1 MLVHSYYKRDPRVR
15 REAEHLVQQGLEVHV
30 VCLREPVRDDGT
42 QEPVTETVAGVHIH
56 RVPLSRK
63 RGGKIRYMFEFAA
76 ITVLGMWKL
85 TLLHLKHRFRVVH
98 VHNMPDILVAAGLP
112 ARWSGA
118 KLVLDVHDPMLE
130 HFQASY
136 HVGPSHPIVRILGIQ
151 ERMSYPLPHRL
162 ITVSDPMAE
171 NLERKGVRR
180 NRIAVV
186 HNFPDASLF
195 PVLPDMDRWPR
206 HPGRFT
212 LMYSGTVTEHYRL
225 DVVIRALA
233 RVTGEIPEARLRI
246 LGEGNKL
253 AECLALARELGVEER
268 IERLSPVP
276 IEQVREV
283 IGGADVGISG
293 HQGGV
298 FGDWYFS
305 TKLVEFLTQGLPV
318 VTSRTKT
325 IDRYLPEDSVFYF
338 EPLNDADCAEQLLAI
353 HRNPDLVRK
362 RLHNARAV
370 VERLTWQR
378 DKENLTRLYER
389 LLNGAD

>member
-1 MLVHSYYKRDPRVR
+1 MLVHSYYMRDPRVR
-15 REAEHLVQQGLEVHV
+15 REAEHLAQQGLEVHV
-30 VCLREPVRDDGT
+30 VCLREPARDNGT
-42 QEPVTETVAGVHIH
+42 REPRTETVAGVHIH

-63 RGGKIRYMFEFAA
+63 RGGKIRYVFEFLA
-76 ITVLGMWKL
+76 ITVLGAWTL
-85 TLLHLKHRFRVVH
+85 TRLHLKHRFRVVH

-112 ARWSGA
+112 AKWTGT

-136 HVGPSHPIVRILGIQ
+136 HVGPSHPIVRALRFQ
-151 ERMSYPLPHRL
+151 ERLSYPIPDRL
-162 ITVSDPMAE
+162 VTVSDPMAE
-171 NLERKGVRR
+171 NLERKGVRKD
-180 NRIAVV
+180 RISVV
-186 HNFPDASLF
+186 HNFPDGSLF

-206 HPGRFT
+206 HPDRFT
-212 LMYSGTVTEHYRL
+212 IMYSGTVTEHYRL

-233 RVTGEIPEARLRI
+233 RVVGEIPFVRLRI

-253 AECLALARELGVEER
+253 SECLALARELGVEER
-268 IERLSPVP
+268 IEHLRPVP

-283 IGGADVGISG
+283 VRNADVGISA

-338 EPLNDADCAEQLLAI
+338 EPLSVEGCARQLI
-353 HRNPDLVRK
+353 TVHREPELVRE
-362 RLHNARAV
+362 RLGNARAV

-378 DKENLTRLYER
+378 DKENLTRLYEG
-389 LLNGAD
+389 LLGAD